1 MDLQQQKADFTPPAN
16 GIGQGSVTIGQKTGT
31 IQIPILNDNL
41 DEPNETF
48 TITLSNPRHAI
59 LSKILTELVTTV
71 TIEDD
76 DVPELEISAVNQIT
90 EGAVANVDF
99 TITADIMPRN
109 NLTIHYLPVSAGFL
123 SPEISNKPQ
132 TTSQPLVFTAVD
144 SSNPSN
150 TTATATFSLPLV
162 SDTIA
167 EENGTVV
174 VTLQAPSPAESTSP
188 NYRLHATN
196 YLTTIDLVDDD
207 SEIPVLIVAGPTNTT
222 AESAGSVE
230 FTVIAYDDQTKSNSI
245 NPGRN
250 ITIQYTPEEVN
261 PGNFLRNAG
270 TPNTAIVN
278 FNERDGIWTST
289 FAVEIDDDSSGE
301 ATGNIKVTLNDD
313 PATIST
319 YTVSTGDD
327 KSAEATIWDDDAPEL
342 SIVAGPAVTEGD
354 DVKATFKVISNVLPS
369 TNSIPIQYTPTSAT
383 YIAGSG
389 TPVTANPGVSFDKND
404 TTGKYEGTIEVD
416 IVNDNTYEPD
426 GSVSVTLNSESPATN
441 YYVVSPES
449 ASVAVSDDDPIP
461 TISVA
466 NLTPSLLENSGSVR
480 IPVTLS
486 NLTAETASVRWS
498 TTHGTATANDYIGG
512 QNQTLEFNNSTSE
525 TIEITLQND
534 NTFEGDEDFTITL
547 SNPTNASI
555 PGESGTIVITVT
567 LLESVPKETVR
578 FTNSTATVAENV
590 SGNMVNLEIRIGS
603 PLASAAVTVD
613 YTTSTSTEL
622 GMATADSDFTVSTS
636 GTATIRSKNR
646 TGMIQIPI
654 INDNIDEPN
663 ETFTVTISNPINAQ
677 LSATPADSTI
687 TVTITDDD
695 VPEFSISAGGNVR
708 ESTSATADFII
719 TSDIIPRPGLEIHYL
734 PVSTNFLSTSV
745 SNTAQNNDQ
754 LVFTQANSDA
764 PIVATLSVPLD
775 SDDTKELNGTVQ
787 VTLQNDDPVGTD
799 YTVNATN
806 NNATVNIED
815 DDAEIPVLVISG
827 PAGGVAESV
836 GNATFTVTAY
846 SDQTKTSS
854 IDPGRPITIQFTPE
868 EFANGDFL
876 TNAVAGVAQT
886 TELTFTGTNTFT
898 DTFSVTLHND
908 NSPEASGKI
917 RVTLNDDPATLKT
930 YIVSTRGDR
939 IADVNIWD
947 DDAPELTI
955 TAGSAVT
962 EGADVKASFKI
973 ISRVLP
979 TTDLSLQYTPEGAN
993 YITGSGTKVTSPIL
1007 ASSFTLNSVTN
1018 NYESTLEIDVVND
1031 QLNEPNGN
1039 VSVTLNSETTPTT
1052 YFVGSPANATVAVS
1066 DDDPIPTI
1074 SVVDL
1079 TPSINEAN
1087 RTISIP
1093 VTLSNPTTETVEID
1107 WSTATDTA
1115 SSSDFE
1121 EQLNQTLQISGST
1134 QSTSNL
1140 TGNDHNS
1147 NYR

>member
-1 MDLQQQKADFTPPAN
+1 MSNRTLNIAKGDTYAETTITINNDDSANPLIALEGNESFDITLSNAVNAIFADSASSISTTVTILDDEPAPTLSFEATSNFNPAENIGNLVLNVSLSSQALLDVSFDVAVEDGTATIGEDYSNPTQNSFSIARGASKPTNSITIPITSDRDFEGNETFDLILSNLTGATFGSSATLRQTITIVDDELPVMKMSNRTATVAENIAGGMLDIDVELNGSSSNLVTFDYYISTGTGVGFATADADFTPPAN
-16 GIGQGSVTIGQKTGT
+16 GIGQGSVTIGEKTGT

-207 SEIPVLIVAGPTNTT
+207 SEIPVLIVAGPTHST

-261 PGNFLRNAG
+261 PGNFLSNAG
-270 TPNTAIVN
+270 TPNTAVVN

-426 GSVSVTLNSESPATN
+426 GSVSVTLNGESPATN

-498 TTHGTATANDYIGG
+498 TTHGTATA
-512 QNQTLEFNNSTSE
+512 
-525 TIEITLQND
+525 
-534 NTFEGDEDFTITL
+534 
-547 SNPTNASI
+547 
-555 PGESGTIVITVT
+555 
-567 LLESVPKETVR
+567 
-578 FTNSTATVAENV
+578 
-590 SGNMVNLEIRIGS
+590 
-603 PLASAAVTVD
+603 
-613 YTTSTSTEL
+613 
-622 GMATADSDFTVSTS
+622 
-636 GTATIRSKNR
+636 
-646 TGMIQIPI
+646 
-654 INDNIDEPN
+654 
-663 ETFTVTISNPINAQ
+663 
-677 LSATPADSTI
+677 
-687 TVTITDDD
+687 
-695 VPEFSISAGGNVR
+695 
-708 ESTSATADFII
+708 
-719 TSDIIPRPGLEIHYL
+719 
-734 PVSTNFLSTSV
+734 
-745 SNTAQNNDQ
+745 
-754 LVFTQANSDA
+754 
-764 PIVATLSVPLD
+764 
-775 SDDTKELNGTVQ
+775 
-787 VTLQNDDPVGTD
+787 
-799 YTVNATN
+799 
-806 NNATVNIED
+806 
-815 DDAEIPVLVISG
+815 
-827 PAGGVAESV
+827 
-836 GNATFTVTAY
+836 
-846 SDQTKTSS
+846 
-854 IDPGRPITIQFTPE
+854 
-868 EFANGDFL
+868 
-876 TNAVAGVAQT
+876 
-886 TELTFTGTNTFT
+886 
-898 DTFSVTLHND
+898 
-908 NSPEASGKI
+908 
-917 RVTLNDDPATLKT
+917 
-930 YIVSTRGDR
+930 
-939 IADVNIWD
+939 
-947 DDAPELTI
+947 
-955 TAGSAVT
+955 
-962 EGADVKASFKI
+962 
-973 ISRVLP
+973 
-979 TTDLSLQYTPEGAN
+979 
-993 YITGSGTKVTSPIL
+993 
-1007 ASSFTLNSVTN
+1007 
-1018 NYESTLEIDVVND
+1018 
-1031 QLNEPNGN
+1031 
-1039 VSVTLNSETTPTT
+1039 
-1052 YFVGSPANATVAVS
+1052 
-1066 DDDPIPTI
+1066 
-1074 SVVDL
+1074 
-1079 TPSINEAN
+1079 
-1087 RTISIP
+1087 
-1093 VTLSNPTTETVEID
+1093 
-1107 WSTATDTA
+1107 
-1115 SSSDFE
+1115 
-1121 EQLNQTLQISGST
+1121 
-1134 QSTSNL
+1134 
-1140 TGNDHNS
+1140 
-1147 NYR
+1147 